1 MSAMRVLVLYAHPVE
16 TSYCAA
22 LHKVAVD
29 GLKAAGHE
37 VDDCDLYAENFN
49 PVMSRE
55 ERLEYH
61 DEAACTKPVQRYVDR
76 LRAAEALVI
85 CAPVWNYGYPAI
97 LKGFLDRVFLP
108 GVSFKLVN
116 GKAAPNLQHI
126 KKMAAVTTYG
136 GSRFRTMLMGDAP
149 RKMFKRTLRA
159 IIYPFAKA
167 KYLALY
173 DLNRADDATRA
184 AFLARVGE
192 AMRGF

>member
-1 MSAMRVLVLYAHPVE
+1 MRVLVLYAHPVE

-22 LHKVAVD
+22 LHRVTVEA
-29 GLKAAGHE
+29 LAMAGHE
-37 VDDCDLYAENFN
+37 VDDCDLYAEGFN
-49 PVMSRE
+49 PVMSRQ

-61 DEAACTKPVQRYVDR
+61 DETACTKPVQEYVDR

-85 CAPVWNYGYPAI
+85 CTPVWNYGYPAI

-116 GKAAPNLQHI
+116 GKAASNLQHI
-126 KKMAAVTTYG
+126 RKIAAVTTYG

-159 IIYPFAKA
+159 IVYPFARA

-173 DLNRADDATRA
+173 DLNRADDAARI
-184 AFLARVGE
+184 AFLEKVGS
-192 AMRGF
+192 AMRTF

>member
-1 MSAMRVLVLYAHPVE
+1 MRVLVLYAHPVE

-22 LHKVAVD
+22 LHRTTVEA
-29 GLKAAGHE
+29 LTAAGHE
-37 VDDCDLYAENFN
+37 VDDCDLYAEGFN
-49 PVMSRE
+49 PVMSRQ

-61 DEAACTKPVQRYVDR
+61 DETACTKPVQEYVDR
-76 LRAAEALVI
+76 LRAADALVI
-85 CAPVWNYGYPAI
+85 CTPVWNYGYPAI

-126 KKMAAVTTYG
+126 RKIAAVTTYG

-159 IIYPFAKA
+159 IVYPFARA

-173 DLNRADDATRA
+173 DLNRADDAARI
-184 AFLARVGE
+184 AFLEKVGS
-192 AMRGF
+192 AMRTF

>member
-1 MSAMRVLVLYAHPVE
+1 MRVLVLYAHPVE
-16 TSYCAA
+16 TSYNAA
-22 LHKVAVD
+22 LHKATVD
-29 GLKAAGHE
+29 ALTAAGHQ

-61 DEAACTKPVQRYVDR
+61 DETACTKPVQGYVDR

-126 KKMAAVTTYG
+126 RKIAAVTTYG
-136 GSRFRTMLMGDAP
+136 GSRFRTMIMGDAP

-159 IIYPFAKA
+159 IVYPFARA

-173 DLNRADDATRA
+173 DLNRADDAARA
-184 AFLARVGE
+184 AFLARVSRE
-192 AMRGF
+192 MRAF

>member
-1 MSAMRVLVLYAHPVE
+1 MRVLVLYAHPVE

-22 LHKVAVD
+22 LHRTTVEA
-29 GLKAAGHE
+29 LAAAGHE
-37 VDDCDLYAENFN
+37 VDDCDLYAEGFN
-49 PVMSRE
+49 PVMSRQ

-61 DEAACTKPVQRYVDR
+61 DETACTKPVQAYVDR

-85 CAPVWNYGYPAI
+85 CTPVWNYGYPAI

-126 KKMAAVTTYG
+126 RKIAAVTTYG

-159 IIYPFAKA
+159 IVYPFARA

-173 DLNRADDATRA
+173 DLNRADDAARI
-184 AFLARVGE
+184 AFLEKVGS
-192 AMRGF
+192 AMRTF

>member
-1 MSAMRVLVLYAHPVE
+1 MRVLVLYAHPVE

-22 LHKVAVD
+22 LHKATVEA
-29 GLKAAGHE
+29 LTAAGHD
-37 VDDCDLYAENFN
+37 VDDCDLYAEGFN
-49 PVMSRE
+49 PVMSRQ

-61 DEAACTKPVQRYVDR
+61 DETACTKPVQGYVDR
-76 LRAAEALVI
+76 LRAAEGLVI

-116 GKAAPNLQHI
+116 GKAAANLQHV
-126 KKMAAVTTYG
+126 KKIGAVTTYG
-136 GSRFRTMLMGDAP
+136 GSRLRTMLMGDAP

-159 IIYPFAKA
+159 IVYPFAKA

-173 DLNRADDATRA
+173 DMNRADDATRT
-184 AFLARVGE
+184 AFLRKVGDV
-192 AMRGF
+192 MRAF